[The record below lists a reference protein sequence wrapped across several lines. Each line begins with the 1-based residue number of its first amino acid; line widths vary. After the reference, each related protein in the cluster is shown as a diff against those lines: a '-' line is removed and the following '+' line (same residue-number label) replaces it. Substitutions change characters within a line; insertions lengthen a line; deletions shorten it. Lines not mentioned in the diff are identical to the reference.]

1 MLRKIRISLAAIFF
15 LCITLL
21 FLGFTGTIHSYFG
34 WMVSI
39 QFVPALL
46 ALNVGI
52 VIGLIVLTL
61 LLGRVY
67 CSVVC
72 PLGVMQDI
80 ISWISR
86 KRQKYRYSYSKAK
99 TWLRVLMLIVFVST
113 IVFGISSIGVLIA
126 PYSAYGRIAAN
137 LFAPVYGYFNNALAY
152 LAERADS
159 YAFYETHVYIN
170 SFATFIVAVV
180 TFVLVSILAWR
191 GGRTYCNT
199 ICPVG
204 TILGYLSKF
213 SILKPVIDKSKCGG
227 CKLCERSC
235 KSSCINVENSKIDYT
250 RCVSCMNCIDLCKK
264 GAIKYCRPV
273 KIDSVEG
280 NISED
285 RRQFLT
291 ITGATIAT
299 AVVEASDKMVDGG
312 LAILEDKKEPNRTM
326 PILPP
331 GAISLQHFTEHCTA
345 CQLCV
350 QACPNN
356 VLVGT
361 SSFNR
366 FLQPQLSYTQGFCR
380 PECTKCGEVCRTSAI
395 ASLSRERKIVRKIG
409 TVVWT
414 RSNCLIFNDNIECGN
429 CARHCP
435 NGAISMQPINPND
448 SESDEYGREILIP
461 IINSERC
468 IGCGACEYA
477 CPARPSALVVNGIE
491 VQRDI

>member
-21 FLGFTGTIHSYFG
+21 FLDFTGTIHSYFG

-52 VIGLIVLTL
+52 VVGLIVLTL
-61 LLGRVY
+61 LLGRIY

-72 PLGVMQDI
+72 PLGVMQDV

-86 KRQKYRYSYSKAK
+86 KRQKCRYSYSKPK
-99 TWLRVLMLIVFVST
+99 TWLRLTMLVVFVST
-113 IVFGISSIGVLIA
+113 MLLGVGAIGVLIA

-137 LFAPVYGYFNNALAY
+137 LFAPIYGYINNALAY

-159 YAFYETHVYIN
+159 YAFYETRVYIN
-170 SFATFIVAVV
+170 SLATFVVAVV
-180 TFVLVSILAWR
+180 TFIVISVFAWR

-213 SILKPVIDKSKCGG
+213 SFLKPVIDKSKCGG

-235 KSSCINVENSKIDYT
+235 KSSCIDAANSSIDYT
-250 RCVSCMNCIDLCKK
+250 RCVSCMNCLDVCKK
-264 GAIKYCRPV
+264 GAISYCRPV
-273 KIDSVEG
+273 KNDIVARKT
-280 NISED
+280 SED

-291 ITGATIAT
+291 VAGATLA
-299 AVVEASDKMVDGG
+299 AVVMEASDKTVDGG
-312 LAILEDKKEPNRTM
+312 LAILEEKKEPNRTV

-350 QACPNN
+350 RACPSN

-361 SSFNR
+361 SSFER
-366 FLQPQLSYTQGFCR
+366 FMQPQLSYTQGFCR

-395 ASLSRERKIVRKIG
+395 SSLSMERKNMRKIG

-414 RSNCLIFNDNIECGN
+414 RANCLIFNDEIECGN

-435 NGAISMQPINPND
+435 NGAISMQPLDPND
-448 SESDEYGREILIP
+448 SESGEYKRNIFIP
-461 IINSERC
+461 VINSERC

-491 VQRDI
+491 EQREI